1 MLHITKASKTFGSHV
16 VLDQIDLKVEKNTIL
31 GLAGPSG
38 GGKSTLLRCIQGLE
52 SLDSG
57 SIQLSEKSGF
67 MFQDFQLFPH
77 LSVLD
82 NLCYAQKIG
91 KNSKDSEPIE
101 GRAHKLLQSLGLAD
115 KALYFPHQLSGG
127 QKQRV
132 ALARSLMMQPKIL
145 LCDEPSSGLD
155 VATIDEVVSLLRSV
169 RDFGLNL
176 WRKDAAA
183 HLAGHLGV
191 TMIIASHDLDFLT
204 ALCDRI
210 VILKGGSMVKDVQV
224 KDLDKPIEILKA
236 YY

>member
-1 MLHITKASKTFGSHV
+1 MLHITNASKTFGSQV
-16 VLDQIDLKVEKNTIL
+16 VLDRINLEVEKNTIL

-57 SIQLSEKSGF
+57 RIRLSEKSGF

-77 LSVLD
+77 MTVLE
-82 NLCYAQKIG
+82 NLCYAPKMRG
-91 KNSKDSEPIE
+91 KSIKFSKTIE
-101 GRAHKLLQSLGLAD
+101 TRASKLLQSLGVVN
-115 KALYFPHQLSGG
+115 KAQCLPHQLSGG

-132 ALARSLMMQPKIL
+132 ALARSLMMEPQLL

-155 VATIDEVVSLLRSV
+155 VATIDDVVSLLRSV
-169 RDFGLNL
+169 RDSGL
-176 WRKDAAA
+176 
-183 HLAGHLGV
+183 

-210 VILKGGSMVKDVQV
+210 VVLKEGSIVADVIVKA
-224 KDLDKPIEILKA
+224 LDKPIETLKA

>member
-1 MLHITKASKTFGSHV
+1 MLHITNASKTFGSQV
-16 VLDQIDLKVEKNTIL
+16 VLDQIHLKVEKNSIL

-57 SIQLSEKSGF
+57 RIRLSEKSGF

-77 LSVLD
+77 MTVLE
-82 NLCYAQKIG
+82 NLCYAPTMRRKSIPF
-91 KNSKDSEPIE
+91 SKAIE
-101 GRAHKLLQSLGLAD
+101 TRAFELLQSLGVVD
-115 KALYFPHQLSGG
+115 KAVYLPHQLSGG

-132 ALARSLMMQPKIL
+132 ALARSLMMEPKLL

-155 VATIDEVVSLLRSV
+155 VATIGDVVSLLLAV
-169 RDFGLNL
+169 RD
-176 WRKDAAA
+176 
-183 HLAGHLGV
+183 LGV
-191 TMIIASHDLDFLT
+191 SMVIASHDLDFLT

-210 VILKGGSMVKDVQV
+210 VVLKGGNMVADVQV
-224 KDLDKPIEILKA
+224 QTLESPIATLKA

>member
-1 MLHITKASKTFGSHV
+1 MLHITNASKTFGSHV
-16 VLDQIDLKVEKNTIL
+16 VLDQIHLEVEKNSIL

-57 SIQLSEKSGF
+57 RIRLSGKSGF

-77 LSVLD
+77 MTVLE
-82 NLCYAQKIG
+82 NLCYAPQMRG
-91 KNSKDSEPIE
+91 KSIKFSKAIE
-101 GRAHKLLQSLGLAD
+101 TRAFKLLQSLGVAD
-115 KALYFPHQLSGG
+115 KAPCLPHQLSGG

-132 ALARSLMMQPKIL
+132 ALARSLMMEPQLL

-155 VATIDEVVSLLRSV
+155 VATIGEVVSLLLSV
-169 RDFGLNL
+169 RD
-176 WRKDAAA
+176 
-183 HLAGHLGV
+183 LGV
-191 TMIIASHDLDFLT
+191 SMVIASHDLDFLT

-210 VILKGGSMVKDVQV
+210 VILKGGSIVKDVQV

>member
-1 MLHITKASKTFGSHV
+1 MLHITNASKTFGSHV
-16 VLDQIDLKVEKNTIL
+16 VLDQINLEVKEKTIL

-57 SIQLSEKSGF
+57 RTRLSEKSGF

-77 LSVLD
+77 MTVLE
-82 NLCYAQKIG
+82 NLCYAPKMRG
-91 KNSKDSEPIE
+91 KSIKFFKAIEVRASEF
-101 GRAHKLLQSLGLAD
+101 LQSLGLAD
-115 KALYFPHQLSGG
+115 KASCLAHQLSGG

-132 ALARSLMMQPKIL
+132 ALARSLMMEPQLL

-155 VATIDEVVSLLRSV
+155 VATIDDVVSLLRSV
-169 RDFGLNL
+169 RDSGL
-176 WRKDAAA
+176 
-183 HLAGHLGV
+183 

-210 VILKGGSMVKDVQV
+210 VLLKGGSIVADVIV

>member
-1 MLHITKASKTFGSHV
+1 MLRITKASKTFGSHV
-16 VLDQIDLKVEKNTIL
+16 VLDQIDLQVEKNSIL

-57 SIQLSEKSGF
+57 RIRLSEKSGF

-77 LSVLD
+77 MTVME
-82 NLCYAQKIG
+82 NLCYAPKMRE
-91 KNSKDSEPIE
+91 KSMKFSKAVET
-101 GRAHKLLQSLGLAD
+101 RAFKLLQSLGVVD
-115 KALYFPHQLSGG
+115 KALCLPHQLSGG

-132 ALARSLMMQPKIL
+132 ALARSLMMEPQLL

-155 VATIDEVVSLLRSV
+155 VATIGDVVSLLLSV
-169 RDFGLNL
+169 RD
-176 WRKDAAA
+176 
-183 HLAGHLGV
+183 LGV
-191 TMIIASHDLDFLT
+191 SMVIASHDLDFLT

-210 VILKGGSMVKDVQV
+210 VVLKGGSIVADVQV
-224 KDLDKPIEILKA
+224 QTLNNPIVTLKA